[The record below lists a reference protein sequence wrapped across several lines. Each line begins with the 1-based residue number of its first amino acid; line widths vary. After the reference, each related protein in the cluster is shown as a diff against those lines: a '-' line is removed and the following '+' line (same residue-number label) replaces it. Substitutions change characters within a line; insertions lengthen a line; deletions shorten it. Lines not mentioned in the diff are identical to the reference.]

1 MPFTIF
7 VKNIVSRNCHQL
19 VLKTFES
26 CQLEVQEVKQGGE
39 IILRQEPMTQTF
51 SKLKAQLN
59 KRGYGIIEDNRAN
72 IIAKV
77 KSLLENLIAEDSFTM
92 KFKVSEYLASRMTY
106 EYHYLSGLFS
116 QLEGVTI
123 EKFLIQLK
131 IERIKELI
139 QQGNL
144 NLSEISHQFGYS
156 SPAHLTNQF
165 KKTEGITPSEY
176 RAKIKYQPSKN

>member
-19 VLKTFES
+19 VLDTFDVYK
-26 CQLEVQEVKQGGE
+26 LVVQEIRQGGE
-39 IILRQEPMTQTF
+39 IVLRQEPSNQDYNR
-51 SKLKAQLN
+51 LKEQLSEL
-59 KRGYGIIEDNRAN
+59 GYGIIEDNRAK
-72 IIAKV
+72 IIARV
-77 KSLLENLIAEDSFTM
+77 KSLLENLIAEDSFAI

-106 EYHYLSGLFS
+106 EYHYLSSLFS
-116 QLEGVTI
+116 QLEGITI

-144 NLSEISHQFGYS
+144 KLSEMSHKLGYS

-165 KKTEGITPSEY
+165 KKTEGITPSGY
-176 RAKIKYQPSKN
+176 RAKIKRQSAQ